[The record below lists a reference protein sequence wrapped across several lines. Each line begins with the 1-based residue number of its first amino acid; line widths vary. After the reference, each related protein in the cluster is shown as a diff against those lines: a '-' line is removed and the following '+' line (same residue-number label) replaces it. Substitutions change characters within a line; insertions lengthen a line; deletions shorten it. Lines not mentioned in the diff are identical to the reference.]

1 MLHYQ
6 LSYWERDTF
15 LRDVEVAIVG
25 SGIVGLSAA
34 IFLKEQS
41 PQKKVVVVER
51 GPLPIGASTRNAGF
65 ACFGSLSELIDDLQH
80 SSMDE
85 VLQLVEQR
93 YQGLQ
98 RLRERY
104 SDQAI
109 GYEALGGFEVFR
121 EADQEHFEQCTDQM
135 EALNT
140 ALSPI
145 TGTPA
150 TYQNSDKSLSSC
162 SFQGV
167 QHLILNQ
174 AEGQLHTGKLMQTLL
189 RKAQALGVFFL
200 CGTEVTYFN
209 DTGKGVEI
217 GTAFGWELTAQQ
229 ALVATNG
236 FARTLLP
243 ELEVEPARNQVL
255 ITRPIAGLPIRGCFH
270 YDLGYVYFRNV
281 GNRLLLGGG
290 RNLDFAG
297 EQTATFGHTDSIQA
311 YLTQLLRDT
320 ILPQHDFEIDQWW
333 SGIMGVGAQKKPI
346 ITRHSTS
353 TVVAVR
359 LGGMGVALGT
369 HVGEQAAKLL
379 NEN

>member
-15 LRDVEVAIVG
+15 LRDVEVAIIG

-34 IFLKEQS
+34 IYLKEQF

-93 YQGLQ
+93 YRGLQ

-121 EADQEHFEQCTDQM
+121 EADQERFEQCTDQM
-135 EALNT
+135 ESLNT

-145 TGTPA
+145 TGTPT
-150 TYQNSDKSLSSC
+150 TYKNSDKSLSSC
-162 SFQGV
+162 GFQGV

-217 GTAFGWELTAQQ
+217 GTAFGWEFTAQQ

-270 YDLGYVYFRNV
+270 YDRGYVYFRNV

-297 EQTATFGHTDSIQA
+297 EQTATFGHTDPIQA
-311 YLTQLLRDT
+311 YLSQLLRDT
-320 ILPQHDFEIDQWW
+320 ILPQHNFEIDQWW
-333 SGIMGVGAQKKPI
+333 SGIMGVGGQKKPI
-346 ITRHSTS
+346 ITRHGAS

-369 HVGEQAAKLL
+369 HAGEQAAKLL
-379 NEN
+379 KEN